1 MDGIIALSLAK
12 KFIAKAMLGIK
23 SIEQVD
29 NKIVITTKDDTK
41 FSVTISSPFTPLMKK
56 KLESFSDDLSKITI
70 DDSNYLYVD
79 GEKFAKISD
88 IELLENKVNE
98 LEEKIKDL
106 ELGEGSTCDWTTN
119 IACGGLAKGT
129 DLTDKTIKEVLKA
142 MTVTYI
148 LPNCTVVFS
157 NANTLIKKGTS
168 INVTVTSKSFV
179 KGTNNISK
187 IEFYKGNTLANT
199 QTYTTNTNYTY
210 VINDINTDTTLKVR
224 VYDTEG
230 KYKEVSTKSYKFVY
244 PSYKAIVDV
253 SSVPSASELATLVST
268 TDNEFLLD
276 KKNYTWSGITMTNK
290 RMCYAYPKSY
300 GALSSIKDANN
311 FEVLGS
317 YTKIETKING
327 VDYILYI
334 TTDTSSLN
342 GGKMIFK

>member
-1 MDGIIALSLAK
+1 MDIVTYAILMKKLKSSLT
-12 KFIAKAMLGIK
+12 GVQSIK
-23 SIEQVD
+23 QED
-29 NKIVITTKDDTK
+29 NKLVITTNDGTK
-41 FSVTISSPFTPLMKK
+41 FSITISSPFTPLMKK
-56 KLESFSDDLSKITI
+56 KLESFSGDLSKITI
-70 DDSNYLYVD
+70 DDNNYLYVD

-148 LPNCTVVFS
+148 LPNCTVTFS
-157 NANTLIKKGTS
+157 NTNSLIKKGTS

-187 IEFYKGNTLANT
+187 IEFYKGTTLANT
-199 QTYTTNTNYTY
+199 QTYTTNTTYTY
-210 VINDINTDTTLKVR
+210 TISDINTDTTLKVR
-224 VYDTEG
+224 VYDTED

-253 SSVPSASELATLVST
+253 SSVPSASELATLIST

-290 RMCYAYPKSY
+290 RICYAYPKSY

-317 YTKIETKING
+317 FTKLETKINS

-342 GGKMIFK
+342 GGKIIFK

>member
-1 MDGIIALSLAK
+1 MDIVTYAILMKKLKSSLT
-12 KFIAKAMLGIK
+12 GVQSIK
-23 SIEQVD
+23 QED
-29 NKIVITTKDDTK
+29 NKLVITTNDGTK
-41 FSVTISSPFTPLMKK
+41 FSITISSPFTPLLKT

-70 DDSNYLYVD
+70 DDNNYLYVD

-106 ELGEGSTCDWTTN
+106 ELGENSTCDWTTN

-157 NANTLIKKGTS
+157 NTNSLIKKSTS

-210 VINDINTDTTLKVR
+210 TINDINTDTTLKVR
-224 VYDTEG
+224 IYDTED
-230 KYKEVSTKSYKFVY
+230 KYKDVSTKSYKFVY
-244 PSYKAIVDV
+244 PSYKAIVSV
-253 SSVPSASELATLVST
+253 SSIPSASELATLIAT
-268 TDNEFLLD
+268 TNNEFLLD
-276 KKNYTWSGITMTNK
+276 KKDYTWSGLTMTNK
-290 RMCYAYPKSY
+290 RACYAYPKSY
-300 GALSSIKDANN
+300 GALSSIKDQNN
-311 FEVLGS
+311 FDNTETF
-317 YTKIETKING
+317 TKLEAKIDG

-334 TTDTSSLN
+334 MTNTASAKD
-342 GGKMIFK
+342 GKLIFS